1 MPAAIDVT
9 LCNVVTT
16 VVMYLYDH
24 GLAVGL
30 ELLMIDMWCSSE
42 AGSI

>member
-1 MPAAIDVT
+1 MTAATDVI
-9 LCNVVTT
+9 LLNVVTT
-16 VVMYLYDH
+16 LVMYLYDH

-42 AGSI
+42 ARSI